1 MDKRILC
8 FGDSNT
14 WGAIP
19 LSEARYPSDV
29 RWTGV
34 LQTLLGSGW
43 AVIEEGYSGRT
54 SVWDDPIEGK
64 MSGLHYLVPC
74 LDSQAPLDLVVLML
88 GTNDTKERF
97 GCCAETIATG
107 MNRLIAAVRAM
118 NSAAQPVPHVL
129 LISPILMS
137 AEYVHTPLLGY
148 FGSGCVEKTQ
158 GFALAYEAVAAQ
170 NGCFFLDAAKAAGPS
185 PRDGCHMEPEAH
197 AALGMA
203 IYEKIR
209 EIFPAAF

>member
-14 WGAIP
+14 WGAKP
-19 LSEARYPSDV
+19 LSEERYPSNV

-34 LQTLLGSGW
+34 LQGLLGGGW
-43 AVIEEGYSGRT
+43 TVIEEGYNGRT

-64 MSGLHYLVPC
+64 MSGLAYLAPC

-107 MNRLIAAVRAM
+107 MNRLIAAVGAM
-118 NSAAQPVPHVL
+118 SNASMPAPPVL
-129 LISPILMS
+129 LISPIRMIE
-137 AEYVHTPLLGY
+137 AYRQTPLLGY
-148 FGSGCVEKTQ
+148 FGAGCVEKTQ
-158 GFALAYEAVAAQ
+158 GFAAAYEAVASQ
-170 NGCFFLDAAKAAGPS
+170 NGCFFMDAALAAEPS
-185 PRDGCHMEPEAH
+185 PRDGCHMEPDAH
-197 AALGMA
+197 AALGRA

-209 EIFPAAF
+209 EIFAAAF